1 MNARLAMTVSE
12 VARTL
17 KVRNSVVRGWI
28 DSGELPAFMVG
39 PQRGTRISVRAVEN
53 FIAARTFN
61 QTKASEKPGR

>member
-1 MNARLAMTVSE
+1 
-12 VARTL
+12 L

-28 DSGELPAFMVG
+28 TSGELPAFMIG

-61 QTKASEKPGR
+61 QIRQEDKAKAAN